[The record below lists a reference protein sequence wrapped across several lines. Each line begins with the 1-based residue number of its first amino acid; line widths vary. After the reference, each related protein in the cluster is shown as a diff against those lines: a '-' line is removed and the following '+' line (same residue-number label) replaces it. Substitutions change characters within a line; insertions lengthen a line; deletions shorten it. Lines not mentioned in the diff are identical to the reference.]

1 MVNAERQFDQIACD
15 FVGQRAER
23 LADYERDLRENLNES
38 GARRLRDQFALPLCR
53 RSVRLAIRFSIRS
66 ARNPFTRFPRR
77 FPTRPACNPFTRFP
91 RRFPTRFARR

>member
-1 MVNAERQFDQIACD
+1 MCENARRSEHLVQFDMVNAERQFDQIACD

-53 RSVRLAIRFSIRS
+53 CSVRLAIRFSIRS
-66 ARNPFTRFPRR
+66 
-77 FPTRPACNPFTRFP
+77 ACNPFTRFP
-91 RRFPTRFARR
+91 RRFPTMFARR

>member
-15 FVGQRAER
+15 FVAQRAER

-53 RSVRLAIRFSIRS
+53 CSVRLAIRFSIRS

-77 FPTRPACNPFTRFP
+77 FPTR
-91 RRFPTRFARR
+91 FARR